1 MEAELLAVLTA
12 GLRGVS
18 VTDLCAQLEIS
29 RQTFYK
35 YRRRWQAEGP
45 AGLVERSR
53 AAHSSPHA
61 ISGELEDE
69 IVRLRKTLR
78 VDNGAQMIAYHLR
91 RDGWPVPAVS
101 TIHRVLVRRGLV
113 TPQPH
118 KRPKSATRRFV
129 WPRPNDAWQ
138 IDATRWALSDGRE
151 VWIMD
156 VLDDHSRVL
165 CAARACAGPTGTA
178 AWQAWCAAATR
189 WGLPAH
195 AMSDNGSCFTR
206 RLIPDAGPTDFEL
219 ALRALDIRHICSSPA
234 HPQTCGKLERSHQT
248 TKRWLATQPPAAT
261 LADLQAQL
269 DAWTH
274 HYNHHRPHRALGG
287 ATPAQAW
294 HATERAAPGPPI
306 PDTPHAVLRPVSN
319 RGIVNYRGTEINV
332 GCAHRGSDMLIV
344 ARGSD
349 LAIFGPHG
357 LVRRVTLHPARR
369 TYPRNPRPRPCPTP
383 TIGPCT

>member
-1 MEAELLAVLTA
+1 MEAKLLAVLTA

-53 AAHSSPHA
+53 APRSSPHA

-91 RDGWPVPAVS
+91 RGGWPVPAVS

-113 TPQPH
+113 IPQPH

-138 IDATRWALSDGRE
+138 IDATMWALSDGRE

-165 CAARACAGPTGTA
+165 CAARACTGPTGAA
-178 AWQAWCAAATR
+178 AWEAWCAAATR
-189 WGLPAH
+189 WGLPAR
-195 AMSDNGSCFTR
+195 AMSDNGSCFTH
-206 RLIPDAGPTDFEL
+206 RLTPDAGPTDFEV
-219 ALRALDIRHICSSPA
+219 ALRALGIRHICSSPA

-248 TKRWLATQPPAAT
+248 IKRWLATQPPAAT
-261 LADLQAQL
+261 LTDLQAQL

-332 GCAHRGSDMLIV
+332 GCAHRGSHMLIV
-344 ARGSD
+344 ARGAD

-357 LVRRVTLHPARR
+357 LVRRVTLHPGQR
-369 TYPRNPRPRPCPTP
+369 TYPRKPRPRSRPTP